1 MDNNITLILAKL
13 KDQINLLSLSVNIYA
28 LILSI
33 LSGVLSFKKT
43 LRLWRTRHLRKVWG
57 IKDKDYVILV
67 CSELDN
73 PIERQMVEPREFI
86 YHFKYGDVDAYFE
99 VVITLLRLYPN
110 IKLKIMSTGE
120 AEATRIDFAQHLILI
135 GGPDYNSITEKILK
149 KKITQFDY
157 KSPYVDVQSEKY
169 PDEIVLYH
177 RELNKEF
184 CYPGTSDK
192 DYGYFE
198 RIINPNNPDS
208 QIILIGG
215 CHTVGVTGAVKAFS
229 MAESERGEIPEI
241 VLNNARLVAKRIKRT
256 SSFAVLVSVERVAQS
271 INIPV
276 IKGTD
281 ITLK

>member
-110 IKLKIMSTGE
+110 IKLKIMSAGE